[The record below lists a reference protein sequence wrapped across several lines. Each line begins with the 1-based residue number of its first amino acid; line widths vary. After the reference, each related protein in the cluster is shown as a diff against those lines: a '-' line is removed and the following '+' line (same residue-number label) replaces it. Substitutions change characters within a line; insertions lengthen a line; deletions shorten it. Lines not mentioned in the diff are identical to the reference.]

1 MGHLDCLDKMF
12 TEDKSTD
19 SGMMWLMFDS
29 AVYRSVALD
38 KFFNLSDSLSVE
50 YYLIGEFVK

>member
-1 MGHLDCLDKMF
+1 MF